1 MHFIYLFVYLF
12 IYLFIYLLIYLFIY
26 YLFIFNLSTM
36 VFLYSVIYFI
46 LHNHTILVSVFTEMK
61 TFKHYARDHTTS
73 IFLILQMCTKQE
85 GGSRGVHST
94 LWTLF

>member
-1 MHFIYLFVYLF
+1 MHFILF
-12 IYLFIYLLIYLFIY
+12 I

-61 TFKHYARDHTTS
+61 TFKHYVRDHTTS
-73 IFLILQMCTKQE
+73 IFLILQICTKQE
-85 GGSRGVHST
+85 GGREVCIPLCGHYFSKRMKLGS
-94 LWTLF
+94 LLI